1 MLIIRSE
8 VISITVISRTAY
20 PQFKRYP
27 SNKELHEL
35 YTPTEEE
42 IKFVSSRTK
51 SKTGFLGLMVML
63 KSFQRL
69 GYFTHPKLVPQPIII
84 HLRTCLEL
92 DYQVSP
98 IPSLRSIRYYQ
109 EAIRDYL
116 KISPYN
122 HQGQELAAIA
132 IKNAASVRDH
142 PADLINV
149 AIEELVRQ
157 RYELPAFGTLDRLA
171 SHIRSIVNTRLFK
184 RVARKL
190 SPQDRQNLDNLLVP
204 DSIEATN
211 ANLNLLKSPPRSHR
225 LKHIKELQDR
235 FDTMM
240 VMGDAQKLL
249 SFIPA
254 TKVKS
259 FAALAR
265 TLDISEF
272 NDFRLPKRR
281 TLLLCLLYQAQVK
294 TRDHMVEMFLKRIKK
309 IHNNAKTKLE
319 YLREKYLNQTQTM
332 LGLFGEILVFSS
344 ESNDHAQLGEQV
356 QGLLDNNGG
365 TNLLLE
371 QFSEIAYV
379 NTKNHF
385 PLLWSFYSR
394 YRKALFDLVS
404 SLEIRSTS
412 NEQSVMEA
420 VQFVLD
426 NQHKKSK
433 FLEADLDLSFIS
445 DLWRK
450 LVIVE
455 VDGKKLL
462 VRRQLEI
469 CIFSYLATELK
480 TGDACVVGSENYA
493 DFRQQLLPWSECEPN
508 IVEYCASLGIPDTP
522 EKFVEQLQFQLTKVA
537 REVDIICQQGDQI
550 TISSEGI
557 PVLKRITAQDKPEG
571 AEALF
576 DAIRER
582 LPQRSVLD
590 ILCNVEHWL
599 NWTRHFG
606 PISGSEPKLSRPQER
621 YILTTFGYGCNIGPN
636 EMARHVRGKV
646 TSHMLSYTN
655 RRHVTSSY
663 LEAAI
668 KDIINAY
675 NRLSLPKCW
684 GSGKRAAADGS
695 KFEIYE
701 NNLLSEYHIRYGGY
715 GGIAYHHV
723 SDTYIA
729 LFTHFIACG
738 VWEAVYILDGLL
750 KNTSDV
756 QPDILHADTQ
766 GQSSPVFALSYLL
779 GIELMPRIRNWKD
792 LDFLRPHENEVY
804 DYIDPL
810 FDGVAEWKLIQT
822 HWQDLMRVVLSI
834 KAGKLLPS
842 TVLRKLGSYSRKNRL
857 YQAFRALGKV
867 IRTMYLLRFI
877 SDRSLRR
884 EVTACTNIVES
895 YHHFL
900 DWLFFG
906 KDGIITDNDPV
917 EQEKGLKYLDLVA
930 SAVILQNTVDMT
942 RVIQSLSAEGFKITR
957 RMLATMS
964 PYLNRNLKRYGDYV
978 VDLKNIP
985 QPFEGA
991 INLPVD
997 IFET

>member
-1 MLIIRSE
+1 LSSQSE

-20 PQFKRYP
+20 PQFKHYP

-35 YTPTEEE
+35 YTPTVEE
-42 IKFVSSRTK
+42 IEFVTSRTR
-51 SKTGFLGLMVML
+51 SKTGLLGLMVML

-69 GYFTHPKLVPQPIII
+69 GYFTHPELVPQPIII

-92 DYQVSP
+92 DYQIAP
-98 IPSLRSIRYYQ
+98 IPSIRSIRYYQ
-109 EAIRDYL
+109 KAIREYL
-116 KISPYN
+116 NISPYN
-122 HQGQELAAIA
+122 NQGQELAAIA
-132 IKNAASVRDH
+132 IKNAAFVRDH

-157 RYELPAFGTLDRLA
+157 RYELPAFNTLDRLA
-171 SHIRSIVNTRLFK
+171 GHIRTIVNTRLFK
-184 RVARKL
+184 RVVRKL
-190 SPQDRQNLDNLLVP
+190 SSNDRQNLDQLLVP

-211 ANLNLLKSPPRSHR
+211 ANLNLLKSPPKSHK
-225 LKHIKELQDR
+225 LKHIKELQDK

-240 VMGDAQKLL
+240 VIGNAQKLL

-319 YLREKYLNQTQTM
+319 YLREKYLAQTQTM
-332 LGLFGEILVFSS
+332 LELFGEILVFSQ
-344 ESNDHAQLGEQV
+344 ESKNYTQLRKQV
-356 QGLLDNNGG
+356 QSLLDNNGG
-365 TNLLLE
+365 TDSLLG
-371 QFSEIAYV
+371 QYSEIAAV

-404 SLEIRSTS
+404 SLEIYSTS
-412 NEQSVMEA
+412 NEQSVMKA

-426 NQHKKSK
+426 NQHKRAK
-433 FLEADLDLSFIS
+433 FLPVDIDLSFIS
-445 DLWRK
+445 ELWRR

-455 VDGKKLL
+455 VDGQELL
-462 VRRQLEI
+462 VRSQLEI
-469 CIFSYLATELK
+469 CIFSHLATELK
-480 TGDACVVGSENYA
+480 TGDACVMGSENYA
-493 DFRQQLLPWSECEPN
+493 DFRQQLLPWSECEPK
-508 IVEYCASLGIPDTP
+508 IAEYCAELGIPDTP
-522 EKFVEQLQFQLTKVA
+522 EKFVSHLQNQLTKVA

-550 TISSEGI
+550 TINEEGI
-557 PVLKRITAQDKPEG
+557 PVLKRITAQDKPDG
-571 AEALF
+571 ADALF
-576 DAIRER
+576 NAIRER

-599 NWTRHFG
+599 NWTKHFG

-621 YILTTFGYGCNIGPN
+621 YILTAFGYGCNIGPN

-729 LFTHFIACG
+729 LFTHFISCG

-750 KNTSDV
+750 KNTSDI
-756 QPDILHADTQ
+756 QPDTLHADTQ

-792 LDFLRPHENEVY
+792 LDFLRPHEDEVY
-804 DYIDPL
+804 DYIEPL
-810 FDGVAEWKLIQT
+810 FDDVAEWKLIQT

-842 TVLRKLGSYSRKNRL
+842 AVLRKLGSYSRKNRL

-877 SDRSLRR
+877 SDRALRR

-906 KDGIITDNDPV
+906 KSV
-917 EQEKGLKYLDLVA
+917 
-930 SAVILQNTVDMT
+930 
-942 RVIQSLSAEGFKITR
+942 
-957 RMLATMS
+957 
-964 PYLNRNLKRYGDYV
+964 
-978 VDLKNIP
+978 
-985 QPFEGA
+985 
-991 INLPVD
+991 
-997 IFET
+997 

>member
-1 MLIIRSE
+1 M
-8 VISITVISRTAY
+8 TVINRTAY

-27 SNKELHEL
+27 DHKELHEL
-35 YTPTEEE
+35 YTPTVEE
-42 IKFVSSRTK
+42 IKFVTSRTR
-51 SKTGFLGLMVML
+51 SKTGLLGLMVML

-69 GYFTHPKLVPQPIII
+69 GYFTHPELVPQPIII
-84 HLRTCLEL
+84 HLRTCLKL
-92 DYQVSP
+92 NYQVSP
-98 IPSLRSIRYYQ
+98 VPSLRSIRYYQ
-109 EAIRDYL
+109 EAIREYL
-116 KISPYN
+116 NISPYN
-122 HQGQELAAIA
+122 NRGQELAAIA
-132 IKNAASVRDH
+132 IRDAAFVRDH

-157 RYELPAFGTLDRLA
+157 RYELPAFSTLDRLA
-171 SHIRSIVNTRLFK
+171 CHIRSIVNTRLFK

-190 SPQDRQNLDNLLVP
+190 SPTDRQNIDNLLVP
-204 DSIEATN
+204 DSVESTN
-211 ANLNLLKSPPRSHR
+211 ANLNLLKSPPKSHK
-225 LKHIKELQDR
+225 LKYIKELQDK

-240 VMGDAQKLL
+240 LVGDAQKLL

-259 FAALAR
+259 FAALAQ

-281 TLLLCLLYQAQVK
+281 TLLLCLLYQAIVK

-332 LGLFGEILVFSS
+332 LEMFGEILVFSEKS
-344 ESNDHAQLGEQV
+344 QNYTQLGKQV
-356 QGLLDNNGG
+356 QGLLDKNGG
-365 TNLLLE
+365 TPLLLE
-371 QFSEIAYV
+371 QYSEIASV
-379 NTKNHF
+379 NTKDHF
-385 PLLWSFYSR
+385 PLLWSFYSP
-394 YRKALFDLVS
+394 YRKALFDLVR
-404 SLEIRSTS
+404 SLEICSTS
-412 NEQSVMEA
+412 NEQSVIEA

-426 NQHKKSK
+426 HQDRRSK
-433 FLEADLDLSFIS
+433 FLKANLDLSFIS
-445 DLWRK
+445 DQWLK
-450 LVIVE
+450 LVVVE
-455 VDGKKLL
+455 VNGEELL

-469 CIFSYLATELK
+469 CIFSHLAQELK
-480 TGDACVVGSENYA
+480 TGDACVIGSENYA
-493 DFRQQLLPWSECEPN
+493 DFRQQLLPWSECKSK
-508 IVEYCASLGIPDTP
+508 ITEYCASLGIPDTP
-522 EKFVEQLQFQLTKVA
+522 EEFVSQLQNQLTTVA
-537 REVDIICQQGDQI
+537 RKVDIICSPGDQI
-550 TISSEGI
+550 TINEEGV
-557 PVLKRITAQDKPEG
+557 PVLKRITAQDKPDG
-571 AEALF
+571 AEALLN
-576 DAIRER
+576 AIRER

-590 ILCNVEHWL
+590 VLCNVEHWL

-606 PISGSEPKLSRPQER
+606 PLSGSEPKLSNPQER
-621 YILTTFGYGCNIGPN
+621 YILTAFGYGCNIGPN

-701 NNLLSEYHIRYGGY
+701 NNLMSEYHIRYGGY

-750 KNTSDV
+750 KNTSDI
-756 QPDILHADTQ
+756 QPDTLHADTQ
-766 GQSSPVFALSYLL
+766 GQSSTVFALSHLL

-792 LDFLRPHENEVY
+792 LDFLRPHKDEVY

-810 FDGVAEWKLIQT
+810 FDDVAEWKLIQT
-822 HWQDLMRVVLSI
+822 HWQDLMQVVLSI

-877 SDRSLRR
+877 SDRALRR

-906 KDGIITDNDPV
+906 KDGVITDNDPV
-917 EQEKGLKYLDLVA
+917 EQEKRLKYLDLVA

-942 RVIQSLSAEGFKITR
+942 RVIHSLSAEGFKITR

-964 PYLNRNLKRYGDYV
+964 PYINRNLKRYGDYV

-991 INLPVD
+991 INLPIG
-997 IFET
+997 IFETQTE